1 MPGDEQK
8 NMNRA
13 ENHVRSAI
21 ISWSMSLQTTT
32 MTQRDIQYASKNLS
46 EFARRVE

>member
-13 ENHVRSAI
+13 KNHGSSAI
-21 ISWSMSLQTTT
+21 ISWSMSLQTTDT
-32 MTQRDIQYASKNLS
+32 TRKVINKAS
-46 EFARRVE
+46 E